1 LGELIQS
8 ENPDEKTKPIEEDCE
23 PWKLE
28 EKGSYNPN
36 LRGCFKR
43 LSPDNEEIPENI
55 REQFED
61 DVFIVYKM
69 GIVKVKEYGRIYAI
83 NDGIFTRVHQKFHV
97 RYTGDWKDPLKLL
110 KAVKNFEGQIRM
122 VLKNDQERLN
132 LLDKMLEICEGSKNA
147 GGRFGNT
154 KLSFVLARALD
165 VPLCTGNEAYLASD
179 GGENGYYGICEA
191 CGEEVYGFM
200 SAD

>member
-1 LGELIQS
+1 MAGRSTLANCAGKDKQPSSNTNISSDVISKPTIKEDAIFDIAIQ
-8 ENPDEKTKPIEEDCE
+8 
-23 PWKLE
+23 
-28 EKGSYNPN
+28 YNQN
-36 LRGCFKR
+36 NC
-43 LSPDNEEIPENI
+43 
-55 REQFED
+55 
-61 DVFIVYKM
+61 
-69 GIVKVKEYGRIYAI
+69 AI